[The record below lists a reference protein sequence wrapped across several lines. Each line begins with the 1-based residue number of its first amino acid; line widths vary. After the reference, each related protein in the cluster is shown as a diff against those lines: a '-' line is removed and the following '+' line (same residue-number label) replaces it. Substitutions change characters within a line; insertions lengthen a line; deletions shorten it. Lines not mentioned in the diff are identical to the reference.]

1 MGTIWLAATPIGN
14 AADASTRLVEMLE
27 SADTIAAED
36 TRRLR
41 GLCSRLGIYPSGD
54 VIAVHDHNEQIKS
67 AELVRRAE
75 EGQQVL
81 LVSDAGT
88 PTVSDPGFRVAQAAI
103 EAGVDLKP
111 LPGPS
116 AALAALSVSGLPS
129 DRFSF
134 EGFLPRKAGEVRS
147 RLASVKDDPRTLI
160 FFESPRRLPA
170 TLQSMCE
177 VFGADRAGAV
187 CRELT
192 KTHEEVLRGSLAE
205 LIDAVGDEPRG
216 EITIVIAGAT
226 QSAHSP
232 EEFAEAV
239 RDLSREQGIRLKD
252 AAAQIALDHGLR
264 KNELYRAALELG
276 D

>member
-14 AADASTRLVEMLE
+14 AQDASGRLVQMLR

-41 GLCSRLGIYPSGD
+41 ALCARLEIQPVGEIL
-54 VIAVHDHNEQIKS
+54 AVHDHNEQVR
-67 AELVRRAE
+67 AGELVERAQA
-75 EGQQVL
+75 GQQVI

-103 EAGVDLKP
+103 AAGVEIKP

-116 AALAALSVSGLPS
+116 AALAALSVAGLPS

-134 EGFLPRKAGEVRS
+134 EGFLPRRTGEIRS
-147 RLASVKDDPRTLI
+147 RLESVQGDPRTLV

-170 TLQSMCE
+170 TLRSMRDI
-177 VFGADRAGAV
+177 FGGDRPAAV

-192 KTHEEVLRGSLAE
+192 KTYEEVLRGTLTDLVE
-205 LIDAVGDEPRG
+205 AVGDAPRG
-216 EITIVIAGAT
+216 EITIVVAGAVPVVGE
-226 QSAHSP
+226 ADD
-232 EEFAEAV
+232 FAALVKEISV
-239 RDLSREQGIRLKD
+239 SEGIRLKD
-252 AAAQIALDHGLR
+252 AAARVAAEQGLR
-264 KNELYRAALELG
+264 KNDLYRAALELE